1 MRQATEGIQQSVL
14 VTGAA
19 SGIGQAT
26 ALAFGQ
32 AGALVWCADLR
43 LEKVEETAR
52 HIATSG
58 GTGHA
63 IQLDVTAETDWE
75 KAVEAIFQASGRLDV
90 LVNSAG
96 ISHAAPIAEMPLED
110 WRRVL
115 AINLDGTFLGTKHA
129 VRAMRQ
135 AGGSGAIIN
144 ISSASGLKAAPGASA
159 YCASKAAVIMFS
171 QAVAKE
177 CIAHGDRIRVN
188 CICPAGVKTPM
199 WESMPFFQE
208 LVTQSGS
215 VAGAYAML
223 AKDALEGRFAEAAEI
238 AQAALYLASD
248 AAKYVTGTE
257 LVVDGGFT
265 A

>member
-1 MRQATEGIQQSVL
+1 MVTKSVQTVL

-26 ALAFGQ
+26 ACAFGQ
-32 AGALVWCADLR
+32 AGALVWCADLD
-43 LEKVEETAR
+43 LEKAQETAR
-52 HIATSG
+52 QIATSG

-63 IQLDVTAETDWE
+63 IQLDVTVETDWE
-75 KAVEAIFQASGRLDV
+75 KAMEAVLQDSGRLDV

-96 ISHAAPIAEMPLED
+96 ISHAAPIAEMSLEE

-171 QAVAKE
+171 QTVAKE

-199 WESMPFFQE
+199 WETMPFFQE
-208 LVTQSGS
+208 LIGQTGS
-215 VAGAYAML
+215 VDGAYAVL
-223 AKDALEGRFAEAAEI
+223 AKDAIEGRFAEAAEI

-248 AAKYVTGTE
+248 AGRYVTGTE

-265 A
+265 V